1 MAGDYHAERRDRL
14 EDHDRWEDAHT
25 AAFNAFSDRR
35 LSARWQADDVRYGA
49 LLARV
54 VVLERRGDRFDAVI
68 TTVRVIGVGLGV
80 LITAFGG
87 AILVK
92 LSGG

>member
-1 MAGDYHAERRDRL
+1 MAGEYHEARRDRL

-25 AAFNAFSDRR
+25 AALHAFTDRT
-35 LSARWQADDVRYGA
+35 LMPHWQADDIRYGA
-49 LLARV
+49 LLGRV

-87 AILVK
+87 AILLK
-92 LSGG
+92 LGGA